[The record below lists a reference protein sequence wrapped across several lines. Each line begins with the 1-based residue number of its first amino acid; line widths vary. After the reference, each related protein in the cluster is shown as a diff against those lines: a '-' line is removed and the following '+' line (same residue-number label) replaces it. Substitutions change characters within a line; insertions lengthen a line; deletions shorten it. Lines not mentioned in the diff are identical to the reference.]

1 METRPLAD
9 KMRPANFDEF
19 FGQEEIVGE
28 GKLLRK
34 LIETDQLSSL
44 VFWGPPGVGKTSL
57 AHIIAESTNSHFVA
71 LSAVE
76 SGKKDLMREFKEA
89 EKRLLAENKKTVLFV
104 DEIHRWSK
112 AQQDTLLP
120 YVEKGSI
127 VMIGATTENPS
138 FEIIGPL
145 LSRSRVFILKKLE
158 SEDIKKLLEHALSDK
173 DRGLGNF
180 QIELEDETL
189 DLLADLSGG
198 DARAALNAL
207 ELAVKAKRVSEFP
220 SLVGKGQ
227 GRVSDVVKKENIQ
240 STKKHLD
247 KKLKDSE
254 LNTSETPSQ
263 PLQSGGQASPTRGR
277 SIFVTKEDIKEALQR
292 THLVFDKNG
301 EEFYNVISALHKSM
315 RGSDVNASIY
325 WLARMLE
332 GGVDPLYV
340 ARRVLRFASEDIG
353 MANSEAMI
361 QANAAYDACHKLGMP
376 ECSVHL
382 AQAVVYC
389 AKSKKS
395 NLLYTAYGK
404 AAKDARET
412 SHLGVPIHLR
422 NAPTKFMKN
431 IGYGKDYKYN
441 PDFEGEV
448 EQDYLPKELKGKDY
462 FSK

>member
-1 METRPLAD
+1 MENRPLAD
-9 KMRPANFDEF
+9 KMRPTNFDEF

-247 KKLKDSE
+247 KKLKESE

-263 PLQSGGQASPTRGR
+263 PPPIRVR
-277 SIFVTKEDIKEALQR
+277 SVTVTLTKDDIKEALQR

-376 ECSVHL
+376 ECAVHL

-395 NLLYTAYGK
+395 NLLYTAYEEAAADAK
-404 AAKDARET
+404 AT

-422 NAPTKFMKN
+422 NAETKLMKE
-431 IGYGKDYKYN
+431 IGDGKGYKYN
-441 PDFEGEV
+441 PNFVGPV
-448 EQDYLPKELKGKDY
+448 EQDYLPVELKNKDY
-462 FSK
+462 FKK

>member
-1 METRPLAD
+1 MLLLKKPVCRQAGILTPCFAGSGYCNNYMETRPLAD

-34 LIETDQLSSL
+34 LIEIDQLSSL

-158 SEDIKKLLEHALSDK
+158 NEDVKKLLKHALSDK

-180 QIELEDETL
+180 QIEIEEETL
-189 DLLADLSGG
+189 DLLADLCQG
-198 DARAALNAL
+198 DARSALNAL
-207 ELAVKAKRVSEFP
+207 ELAVRGTRNVERGMKIKI
-220 SLVGKGQ
+220 
-227 GRVSDVVKKENIQ
+227 KKTE
-240 STKKHLD
+240 
-247 KKLKDSE
+247 
-254 LNTSETPSQ
+254 
-263 PLQSGGQASPTRGR
+263 
-277 SIFVTKEDIKEALQR
+277 VKEALQR

-301 EEFYNVISALHKSM
+301 EEFYNIISALHKSM
-315 RGSDVNASIY
+315 RGSDANAALY
-325 WLARMLE
+325 WMARMLE

-353 MANSEAMI
+353 MGNSEAMI
-361 QANAAYDACHKLGMP
+361 QANTAYDACHKLGMP
-376 ECSVHL
+376 ECAVHL

-431 IGYGKDYKYN
+431 IGYGKDYKYPPASLGSALRAGN

-448 EQDYLPKELKGKDY
+448 KQDYLPDKLKGRDY
-462 FSK
+462 FKK

>member
-1 METRPLAD
+1 
-9 KMRPANFDEF
+9 MRPTNFDEF

-263 PLQSGGQASPTRGR
+263 PPPIRVR
-277 SIFVTKEDIKEALQR
+277 SVTVTLTKDDIKEALQR

-340 ARRVLRFASEDIG
+340 ARRVLRFASENIG
-353 MANSEAMI
+353 MGNSEAMI

-376 ECSVHL
+376 ECAVHL

-448 EQDYLPKELKGKDY
+448 KQDYLPTELKNRNY
-462 FSK
+462 FN